1 MGRGFPPMPKPSSI
15 LIASIYFVFWHT
27 RRDECILVF
36 LWQRIHAATY

>member
-36 LWQRIHAATY
+36 PWQRIHAATY